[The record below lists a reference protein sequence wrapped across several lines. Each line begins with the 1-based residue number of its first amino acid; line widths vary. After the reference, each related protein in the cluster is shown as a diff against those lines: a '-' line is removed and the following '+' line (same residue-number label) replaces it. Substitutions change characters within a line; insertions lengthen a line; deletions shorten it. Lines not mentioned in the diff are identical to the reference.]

1 MEFGTL
7 VPQGWRLDLAGIE
20 GAAAKWDT
28 CQRVIQG
35 LDRDRWESLW
45 VWDHFH
51 TFPFKKVEA
60 TFECWT
66 EMAAMAVLTSHA
78 RIGQIVTC
86 NEYRH
91 PAYLAKIA
99 ASVDVM
105 SGGRVNLGLGAGW
118 FQEEFDAYGYD
129 YRTIGQR
136 LARLGESCQVLKALW
151 TQEHA
156 SFAGKHY
163 TLVEAICEPKPIQNP
178 HPPIWIGGRGEKVLL
193 RLVAK
198 YADVW
203 NYNGTQDEFAHY
215 RAVLEQHCKAVGRDF
230 GEIRITAMSGGIAYE
245 SPAELDAY
253 MHRIAA
259 QAIDRSFLLQQVSC
273 NGARAQCAEFLSQ
286 WKKLGVDG
294 IIFYFNDI
302 ATYGDGQS
310 QAEIFKRDVFPHV

>member
-20 GAAAKWDT
+20 GAAAKWET
-28 CQRVIQG
+28 CRRVIQG

-91 PAYLAKIA
+91 PSYLAKIA

-105 SGGRVNLGLGAGW
+105 SGGRVNLGIGAGW
-118 FQEEFDAYGYD
+118 FQEEFDAYGYH

-151 TQEHA
+151 TQE
-156 SFAGKHY
+156 
-163 TLVEAICEPKPIQNP
+163 
-178 HPPIWIGGRGEKVLL
+178 
-193 RLVAK
+193 
-198 YADVW
+198 
-203 NYNGTQDEFAHY
+203 
-215 RAVLEQHCKAVGRDF
+215 RA
-230 GEIRITAMSGGIAYE
+230 
-245 SPAELDAY
+245 
-253 MHRIAA
+253 
-259 QAIDRSFLLQQVSC
+259 
-273 NGARAQCAEFLSQ
+273 
-286 WKKLGVDG
+286 
-294 IIFYFNDI
+294 
-302 ATYGDGQS
+302 
-310 QAEIFKRDVFPHV
+310 FKRDVLPHV